1 MNKKLII
8 RLLGTILLIE
18 ALCMLPS
25 LLLAAFHREPS
36 WTALLASALICV
48 AFGVPMRYLVKP
60 QTSNLR
66 AKEGFLIV
74 TLSWILMSVFGALP
88 FVLSGFIPNFVDALF
103 ESVSGFTTTGAT
115 VLTEGQFMDTIN
127 GVKGTMPYGIGF
139 WRAFTH
145 WIGGM
150 GVLVLTLALL
160 PKLTGR
166 SAHLVRAESPG
177 PSLSKI
183 APKMT
188 DTAKILYLVYGALTL
203 AEFVALK
210 CCGLSFYDAALH
222 AVSNAGTGG
231 FSNHAL
237 SIAYYNRPA
246 VEIVITVFMTLFSI
260 NLALYYAIVIGRW
273 RDFTSSEELRWFLGM
288 FAGSALIITGIIAGP
303 VHGGNVGD
311 ALRHAFFNVA
321 TTMST
326 TGFTIDGYTTAYWPV
341 AAHGI
346 ILMLMFTGACVGS
359 TAGGMK
365 TMRIALLAKQG
376 RREIVRTYSPRRVQ
390 RVRFEGRGI
399 DERMLHQVA
408 VFGFV
413 YVALVL
419 LGSMLISFD
428 NRFDIVSNFTASLT
442 CVSNIGPCFGA
453 GAAGFAEFGGFSKVV
468 MSILMLAGRLELFP
482 ILAFFHPD
490 VWRRV

>member
-1 MNKKLII
+1 MNKKLVF
-8 RLLGTILLIE
+8 RMLGTILVIE
-18 ALCMLPS
+18 AICMLPAFIIGWAHGDERRDVLA
-25 LLLAAFHREPS
+25 LLL
-36 WTALLASALICV
+36 SALICLV
-48 AFGVPMRYLVKP
+48 VGLPMHLLEKP

-66 AKEGFLIV
+66 AKEGFMIV
-74 TLSWILMSVFGALP
+74 TLSWMVMSLFGALP
-88 FVLSGFIPNFVDALF
+88 FMLSGFIPNFFDAFF

-115 VLTEGQFMDTIN
+115 VLTADQFEG
-127 GVKGTMPYGIGF
+127 VMPFGIGF

-150 GVLVLTLALL
+150 GVLVLSLALL

-188 DTAKILYLVYGALTL
+188 DSSKILYIVYSALTL
-203 AEFVALK
+203 MEFISLML
-210 CCGLSFYDAALH
+210 CGLSPYDAALH

-231 FSNHAL
+231 FSNHAA
-237 SIAYYNRPA
+237 SIAYYDSPA

-260 NLALYYAIVIGRW
+260 NLALYYSIVTGRW
-273 RDFTSSEELRWFLGM
+273 RDFTKSEELKWFLCM
-288 FAGSALIITGIIAGP
+288 FGGSALLIACIIAAP
-303 VHGGNVGD
+303 AHGGNFGD
-311 ALRHAFFNVA
+311 ALRHSFFNVA

-326 TGFTIDGYTTAYWPV
+326 TGFTIDAYTTDLWPI
-341 AAHGI
+341 AARAI
-346 ILMLMFTGACVGS
+346 ILCLMFCGACVGS

-365 TMRIALLAKQG
+365 TMRIALLLKQSK
-376 RREIVRTYSPRRVQ
+376 REIGRTFNPRRVQ

-399 DERMLHQVA
+399 DETMLHQVA
-408 VFGFV
+408 VFAFV
-413 YVALVL
+413 YVLLVL
-419 LGSMLISFD
+419 LGGLLISFEGK
-428 NRFDIVSNFTASLT
+428 FDLIDNFTASLT

-453 GAAGFAEFGGFSKVV
+453 GASGFSEFGSFSKAV

-482 ILAFFHPD
+482 ILAFFHRD
-490 VWRRV
+490 AWRKI

>member
-1 MNKKLII
+1 MNKKLIL
-8 RLLGTILLIE
+8 RMLGTILVIE
-18 ALCMLPS
+18 AICMLPS
-25 LLLAAFHREPS
+25 LVLAIAHGEKS
-36 WTALLASALICV
+36 WLALLISMLACAACGL
-48 AFGVPMRYLVKP
+48 PMRFLMKP
-60 QTSNLR
+60 QSSNLR
-66 AKEGFLIV
+66 AREGFLIV
-74 TLSWILMSVFGALP
+74 TLSWLLMSLFGALP
-88 FVLSGFIPNFVDALF
+88 FMISGFIPNFFDAIF

-115 VLTEGQFMDTIN
+115 ILTAGQFNDELVHGMD
-127 GVKGTMPYGIGF
+127 YGIGF

-188 DTAKILYLVYGALTL
+188 DSAKILYIIYGVLTL
-203 AEFVALK
+203 LEFIALML
-210 CCGLSFYDAALH
+210 CGLDPYDAALH

-231 FSNHAL
+231 FSNRAS
-237 SIAYYNRPA
+237 SIAYYNNPA
-246 VEIVITVFMTLFSI
+246 AEIVITVFMTLFSI
-260 NLALYYAIVIGRW
+260 NLALYFALVTGRW
-273 RDFTSSEELRWFLGM
+273 RDLVKNEELKWFLGL
-288 FAGSALIITGIIAGP
+288 FVGAAVAITIIIVAP
-303 VHGGNVGD
+303 VHNGNAGD
-311 ALRHAFFNVA
+311 ALRHSFFNVA
-321 TTMST
+321 TVMST
-326 TGFTIDGYTTAYWPV
+326 TGFTIDSFTDPNYWPV

-346 ILMLMFTGACVGS
+346 ILCLMYCGACVGS

-365 TMRIALLAKQG
+365 TMRVALLLKQG
-376 RREIVRTYSPRRVQ
+376 KREIGRTFNPRRVQ

-399 DERMLHQVA
+399 DENMLHQVA

-413 YVALVL
+413 YAAMVL
-419 LGSMLISFD
+419 IGSLLISLDGKFD
-428 NRFDIVSNFTASLT
+428 LVSNFTASLT

-453 GAAGFAEFGGFSKVV
+453 GATGFSEFGSFSKVV

-482 ILAFFHPD
+482 ILAFFHRD
-490 VWRRV
+490 AWRRA

>member
-1 MNKKLII
+1 MNKKLVI

-18 ALCMLPS
+18 GLLMLPS
-25 LLLAAFHREPS
+25 MVIAICFREKS
-36 WTALLASALICV
+36 WTALLFSILACTACGL
-48 AFGVPMRYLVKP
+48 PMRYAARP
-60 QTSNLR
+60 RSYNLR
-66 AKEGFLIV
+66 AKEGFMIV
-74 TLSWILMSVFGALP
+74 TLSWLLMSLFGALP
-88 FVLSGFIPNFVDALF
+88 FMLSGFIPNFFDAFF

-115 VLTEGQFMDTIN
+115 VLTANQFEEA
-127 GVKGTMPYGIGF
+127 MPHGIGF

-188 DTAKILYLVYGALTL
+188 DSAKILYIIYAILTL
-203 AEFVALK
+203 LEFVALLL
-210 CCGLSFYDAALH
+210 CGLTPYDAALH

-231 FSNHAL
+231 FSNHAD
-237 SIAYYNRPA
+237 SIAYYHSPA
-246 VEIVITVFMTLFSI
+246 VEIVITVFMVLFSI
-260 NLALYYAIVIGRW
+260 NLALYYSIITGRW
-273 RDFTSSEELRWFLGM
+273 RDFIKSEELKWFLCM
-288 FAGSALIITGIIAGP
+288 FGGSGLLIAGITAGF
-303 VHGGNVGD
+303 VYHGNLGE
-311 ALRHAFFNVA
+311 ALRHSFFNVA

-326 TGFTIDGYTTAYWPV
+326 TGFTIDAYTTSYWPV

-346 ILMLMFTGACVGS
+346 ILGLMFCGACVGS

-365 TMRIALLAKQG
+365 TMRVALLLKQSK
-376 RREIVRTYSPRRVQ
+376 REIGRTFSPRRIQ

-399 DERMLHQVA
+399 DETMLHQVA
-408 VFGFV
+408 VFGFT
-413 YVALVL
+413 YVGLVL
-419 LGSMLISFD
+419 LGAMLISFD
-428 NRFDIVSNFTASLT
+428 NKFDLISNFTASLT

-453 GAAGFAEFGGFSKVV
+453 GASGFSEFGSFSKVV
-468 MSILMLAGRLELFP
+468 MSILMLAGRLELYP
-482 ILAFFHPD
+482 ILAFFHRAA
-490 VWRRV
+490 WRRA